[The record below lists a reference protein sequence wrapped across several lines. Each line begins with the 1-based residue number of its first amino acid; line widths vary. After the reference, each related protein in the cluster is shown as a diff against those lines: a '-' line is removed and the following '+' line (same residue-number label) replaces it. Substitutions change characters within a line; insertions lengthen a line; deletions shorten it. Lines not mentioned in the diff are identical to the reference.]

1 MNHLNLPTHNEIYYE
16 LQRSIFL
23 KNILEPYF
31 DFESVDSEIIIY
43 EKQKDSRKK
52 VSRERLIFFM
62 HCKMPL
68 ILEKTHDEILSLNLN
83 HHENNNKSDYLL
95 INEIQ
100 KHYKIFYTI
109 ENIHK
114 AIDNLKIIFENN
126 EVEKNDI
133 EIKNDTWS
141 SDEFVDLLSEMNKTK
156 FD

>member
-1 MNHLNLPTHNEIYYE
+1 MNILSKIYFFSPFLIQKILLNVKAHYIKSFRYGKDFHSYLKKFNNSKANEIDVA
-16 LQRSIFL
+16 QFRKFL
-23 KNILEPYF
+23 VSANATSFWKEKFKEYNI
-31 DFESVDSEIIIY
+31 DIESQDI
-43 EKQKDSRKK
+43 
-52 VSRERLIFFM
+52 
-62 HCKMPL
+62 
-68 ILEKTHDEILSLNLN
+68 
-83 HHENNNKSDYLL
+83 